1 MSEVIRYQSQNKKI
15 GEGKFVFIQSFGCQM
30 NERDAESLSGM
41 LGDLGYQPTE
51 SRDKA
56 DIILL
61 NTCCVRETAE
71 SKVFGLL
78 GRLRKLKVAKPDLIL
93 GVCGCM
99 PQQEDVAKRIRHSF
113 PFVDLI
119 FGTHNIHELPR
130 MIYQI
135 RENQEAV
142 LEVWATEKGIAEN
155 VPVQR
160 KDKLKAWVTIMYGCN
175 NFCTYCIVPYVRGRE
190 RSRTPEDIRREIEEL
205 VQEGYQEVTLLGQNV
220 NSYGKD
226 LEQNYRFADLLLDLD
241 KIEGLKRIRFMTSHP
256 RDFDDKLIEVV
267 ASSKK
272 VCEHY
277 HLPAQ
282 AGSNR
287 ILKAMNR
294 GYTREH
300 YLELIAK
307 IKKFVP
313 NASIT
318 ADLMVGF
325 PGETEEDFQD
335 TLDLVRQV
343 RYDSAFTFVYNI
355 RTGTPAATMEQVP
368 EEIKSERIQ
377 RLIELQNQISLAN
390 NQADEGKILE
400 VLVEGETKNNP
411 DRLAG
416 RTRTNKLVV
425 FTGPLEISG
434 KLVQVKITKGRPN
447 LLEGEL
453 VLNSTIG

>member
-1 MSEVIRYQSQNKKI
+1 MAEKVEYKSPDSKV
-15 GEGKFVFIQSFGCQM
+15 EGQKFYSLLTWGCQM
-30 NERDAESLSGM
+30 NERDSESLAGM
-41 LGDLGYQPTE
+41 LEDLGYSPTE
-51 SRDKA
+51 SQEEA
-56 DIILL
+56 DIIIL

-78 GRLRKLKVAKPDLIL
+78 GRLRKLKVANPNLII
-93 GVCGCM
+93 GVAGCM
-99 PQQEDVAKRIRHSF
+99 PQQEDVAKKIRHSF
-113 PFVDLI
+113 PFVDII

-130 MIYQI
+130 MIQQV
-135 RENQEAV
+135 RENREAV
-142 LEVWATEKGIAEN
+142 LEVWSTERGIAEN
-155 VPVQR
+155 VPVRR

-190 RSRTPEDIRREIEEL
+190 RSRKPEDIIKELTEL
-205 VQEGYQEVTLLGQNV
+205 VQQGYKEVTLLGQNV

-226 LEQNYRFADLLLDLD
+226 LQMDYRFADLLLDLD
-241 KIEGLKRIRFMTSHP
+241 KIEGLERIRFMTSHP
-256 RDFDDKLIEVV
+256 RDFDQRLIDVID
-267 ASSKK
+267 STDK
-272 VCEHY
+272 VCEHF

-287 ILKAMNR
+287 ILKLMNR

-300 YLELIAK
+300 YLQLIQD
-307 IKKFVP
+307 IKKAIP

-325 PGETEEDFQD
+325 PGETEEDFED

-355 RTGTPAATMEQVP
+355 RTGTPAAKMEQVP
-368 EEIKSERIQ
+368 EEIKSSRIQ
-377 RLIELQNQISLAN
+377 KLIELQNRISYEN
-390 NQADEGKILE
+390 NQAEEGKIVE
-400 VLVEGETKNNP
+400 VLVEGETKTDP
-411 DRLAG
+411 DKLAG

-425 FTGPLEISG
+425 FQGPIELSG
-434 KLVQVKITKGRPN
+434 RLVPVKITKGRLN

-453 VLNSTIG
+453 VPTGTQS

>member
-1 MSEVIRYQSQNKKI
+1 MADLTRYEHPIKKL
-15 GEGKFVFIQSFGCQM
+15 GQGKLMYIQSFGCQM
-30 NERDAESLSGM
+30 NERDSESLAGM
-41 LGDLGYQPTE
+41 LEDLGYSPTDTQE
-51 SRDKA
+51 KA
-56 DIILL
+56 DIIVL

-93 GVCGCM
+93 AVCGCM
-99 PQQEDVAKRIRHSF
+99 PQQEDAAKRIRHSF

-130 MIYQI
+130 MIHQVQ
-135 RENQEAV
+135 ENHEAI
-142 LEVWATEKGIAEN
+142 LEVWATEKGISEN
-155 VPVQR
+155 VPVRR

-190 RSRTPEDIRREIEEL
+190 RSRQPEEIVNEITEL
-205 VQEGYQEVTLLGQNV
+205 VQEGYKEVTLLGQNV

-226 LEQNYRFADLLLDLD
+226 FTNKYRFADLLLDLE
-241 KIEGLKRIRFMTSHP
+241 KIEGLERIRFMTSHP
-256 RDFDDKLIEVV
+256 RDFDQRLIDVI
-267 ASSKK
+267 ASAKK

-287 ILKAMNR
+287 ILKLMNR

-300 YLELIAK
+300 YLELISK
-307 IKKFVP
+307 IKRAVP

-325 PGETEEDFQD
+325 PGETEEDFED
-335 TLDLVRQV
+335 TLDLVKQV

-355 RTGTPAATMEQVP
+355 RSGTPAAKMEQVP
-368 EEIKSERIQ
+368 EEVKSKRIQ
-377 RLIELQNQISLAN
+377 KLIELQGHISLEN
-390 NQADEGKILE
+390 NQMEEGRVLE
-400 VLVEGETKNNP
+400 VLVEGETKTNP
-411 DRLAG
+411 DLLAG

-425 FTGPLEISG
+425 FKGAKDLIG
-434 KLVQVKITKGRPN
+434 KLVAIKIIKGRPN

-453 VLNSTIG
+453 EPNGAIV

>member
-1 MSEVIRYQSQNKKI
+1 MADKLNYTSPVHIINGAKKYLLT
-15 GEGKFVFIQSFGCQM
+15 SFGCQM

-41 LGDLGYQPTE
+41 LEDLGYQSTE
-51 SRDKA
+51 SQSEA

-78 GRLRKLKVAKPDLIL
+78 GRLRKLKVAKPELII

-130 MIYQI
+130 MIHQVK
-135 RENQEAV
+135 ENHEAV
-142 LEVWATEKGIAEN
+142 LEVWATERGIAEN
-155 VPVQR
+155 VPVRR
-160 KDKLKAWVTIMYGCN
+160 KDNLKAWVTIMYGCN

-190 RSRTPEDIRREIEEL
+190 RSRTPEDIIREIKEL
-205 VQEGYQEVTLLGQNV
+205 VQEGYKEVTLLGQNV

-241 KIEGLKRIRFMTSHP
+241 KIEGLARIRFMTSHP
-256 RDFDDKLIEVV
+256 RDFDDRLIEVV
-267 ASSKK
+267 ASAQK

-282 AGSNR
+282 AGSNH
-287 ILKAMNR
+287 ILKVMNR
-294 GYTREH
+294 GYTRER

-307 IKKFVP
+307 IKKAVP

-325 PGETEEDFQD
+325 PGETEEDFQE

-355 RTGTPAATMEQVP
+355 RTGTPAAKMEQVP

-377 RLIELQNQISLAN
+377 RLIELQNQISLEN
-390 NQADEGKILE
+390 NQADEGMVLE

-425 FTGPLEISG
+425 FTGPLALSG
-434 KLVQVKITKGRPN
+434 NLVQVKIVKGRPN

-453 VLNSTIG
+453 VQNSTIE

>member
-1 MSEVIRYQSQNKKI
+1 MTEVTTYESFNKKI
-15 GEGKFVFIQSFGCQM
+15 GEGKFAYIQSFGCQM
-30 NERDAESLSGM
+30 NERDSESLAGM
-41 LGDLGYQPTE
+41 LEDLGYSPTDTQE
-51 SRDKA
+51 KA
-56 DIILL
+56 DIIIL

-78 GRLRKLKVAKPDLIL
+78 GRLRKRKVAKPDLIL
-93 GVCGCM
+93 AVCGCM
-99 PQQEDVAKRIRHSF
+99 PQQEAAAKRIRHSF

-130 MIYQI
+130 MIHQVQ
-135 RENQEAV
+135 ENHEAI
-142 LEVWATEKGIAEN
+142 LEVWATEKGIEEN
-155 VPVQR
+155 IPVKR

-190 RSRTPEDIRREIEEL
+190 RSRQPEEIVNEIKAL
-205 VQEGYQEVTLLGQNV
+205 VQEGFKEVTLLGQNV
-220 NSYGKD
+220 NSYGKEFAD
-226 LEQNYRFADLLLDLD
+226 HYRFADLLLALD
-241 KIEGLKRIRFMTSHP
+241 KIAGLERIRFMTSHP
-256 RDFDDKLIEVV
+256 RDFDQRLIDVI
-267 ASSKK
+267 ASTKK

-287 ILKAMNR
+287 ILKLMNR

-300 YLELIAK
+300 YLELIRK
-307 IKKFVP
+307 IKEAVP

-325 PGETEEDFQD
+325 PGETEADFED
-335 TLDLVRQV
+335 TLDLVKLV
-343 RYDSAFTFVYNI
+343 RYDSAFTFVYNL
-355 RTGTPAATMEQVP
+355 RTGTPAAKMEQVP
-368 EEIKSERIQ
+368 EEVKSERIQ
-377 RLIELQNQISLAN
+377 RLIEMQGQISLEN
-390 NQADEGKILE
+390 NQQEEGRMLE
-400 VLVEGETKNNP
+400 VLVEGETKTNP
-411 DRLAG
+411 DLLAG

-425 FTGPLEISG
+425 FRGDIKLIG

-453 VLNSTIG
+453 VPNGAIV

>member
-1 MSEVIRYQSQNKKI
+1 MAEKLDYKSPSKIVEGQKKYL
-15 GEGKFVFIQSFGCQM
+15 IQSFGCQM

-41 LGDLGYQPTE
+41 LEDLGYSPTE
-51 SRDKA
+51 DQAAA
-56 DIILL
+56 DIIIL

-99 PQQEDVAKRIRHSF
+99 PQQEDVAKKIRHSF

-119 FGTHNIHELPR
+119 FGTHNVHELPR
-130 MIYQI
+130 MIHQVQ
-135 RENQEAV
+135 ENHEAV

-155 VPVQR
+155 IPVRR

-190 RSRTPEDIRREIEEL
+190 RSRQPEDIIQEIEGL
-205 VQEGYQEVTLLGQNV
+205 VREGYKEVTLLGQNV

-226 LEQNYRFADLLLDLD
+226 LENDYRFADLLADLD
-241 KIEGLKRIRFMTSHP
+241 KIESLERIRFMTSHP
-256 RDFDDKLIEVV
+256 RDFDQRLIDVV
-267 ASSKK
+267 ASASK

-287 ILKAMNR
+287 ILKLMNR

-300 YLELIAK
+300 YLELIQK
-307 IKKFVP
+307 IKDAVP

-318 ADLMVGF
+318 ADIMVGF
-325 PGETEEDFQD
+325 PGETEEDFAD
-335 TLDLVRQV
+335 TLDLVQQV

-355 RTGTPAATMEQVP
+355 RTGTPAAKMEQVP
-368 EEIKSERIQ
+368 EEVKSERIQ
-377 RLIELQNQISLAN
+377 RLIELQNKISLEN
-390 NQADEGKILE
+390 NQQEEGKIFE
-400 VLVEGETKNNP
+400 VLVEGETKSNP
-411 DRLAG
+411 DLLAG
-416 RTRTNKLVV
+416 RTRTNKLVI
-425 FTGPLEISG
+425 FPGPIKLTGTLA
-434 KLVQVKITKGRPN
+434 QVKITKGRPN

-453 VLNSTIG
+453 VSHGANQ

>member
-1 MSEVIRYQSQNKKI
+1 
-15 GEGKFVFIQSFGCQM
+15 M

-41 LGDLGYQPTE
+41 LEDLGYRATE
-51 SRDKA
+51 SQEEA
-56 DIILL
+56 DVLIL

-78 GRLRKLKVAKPDLIL
+78 GRLRKLKVAKPNLIL

-99 PQQEDVAKRIRHSF
+99 PQQDDVAKKIRHSF

-130 MIYQI
+130 MIHQVE
-135 RENQEAV
+135 ENHEAV

-155 VPVQR
+155 VPVRR

-190 RSRTPEDIRREIEEL
+190 RSREPQDIIHEIRGL
-205 VQEGYQEVTLLGQNV
+205 VDEGYKEVTLLGQNV

-226 LEQNYRFADLLLDLD
+226 LNNEYRFADLLLELD
-241 KIEGLKRIRFMTSHP
+241 QIEGLQRIRFMTSHP
-256 RDFDDKLIEVV
+256 RDFDQRLINVI
-267 ASSKK
+267 ASTKK

-277 HLPAQ
+277 HLPVQ

-287 ILKAMNR
+287 ILKLMNR
-294 GYTREH
+294 GYTREQ
-300 YLELIAK
+300 YLHLIAN
-307 IKKFVP
+307 IKRAVP

-318 ADLMVGF
+318 ADIMVGF
-325 PGETEEDFQD
+325 PGETEEDFID
-335 TLDLVRQV
+335 TLELIKQV
-343 RYDSAFTFVYNI
+343 SYDSAFTFVYNI
-355 RTGTPAATMEQVP
+355 RTGTPAAKMEQVP
-368 EEIKSERIQ
+368 EEVKSQRIQ
-377 RLIELQNQISLAN
+377 RLIDIQNQISFEN
-390 NQADEGKILE
+390 NQKEEGKIVE
-400 VLVEGETKNNP
+400 VLVEGETKTNP
-411 DRLAG
+411 DLLAG

-425 FTGPLEISG
+425 FKAPEELTG
-434 KLVQVKITKGRPN
+434 KLVQVKIINGRPN

-453 VLNSTIG
+453 VT